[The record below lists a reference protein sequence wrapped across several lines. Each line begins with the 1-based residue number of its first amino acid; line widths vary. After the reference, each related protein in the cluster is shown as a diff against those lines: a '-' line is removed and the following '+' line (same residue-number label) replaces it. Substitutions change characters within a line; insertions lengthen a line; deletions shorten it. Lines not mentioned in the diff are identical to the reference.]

1 MPIFSVNMK
10 HTPESCA
17 MFNEEV
23 KKKFKEA
30 VRKREEVGK
39 KHEVKVLSAT
49 SPVLEHFIFYVVE
62 APSYLAVEDYFKE
75 IGFAFWND
83 FRVRQV
89 EQVEDVLKK
98 IEAQ

>member
-30 VRKREEVGK
+30 VSKREEIGK
-39 KHEVKVLSAT
+39 EHEVKIMSAT
-49 SPVLEHFIFYVVE
+49 SPVLEHLIFYVVE
-62 APSYLAVEDYFKE
+62 APSVSDVEEYFKE
-75 IGFAFWND
+75 AGFAFWND
-83 FRVRQV
+83 FKVRQV
-89 EQVEDVLKK
+89 QQVEEVLKNL
-98 IEAQ
+98 